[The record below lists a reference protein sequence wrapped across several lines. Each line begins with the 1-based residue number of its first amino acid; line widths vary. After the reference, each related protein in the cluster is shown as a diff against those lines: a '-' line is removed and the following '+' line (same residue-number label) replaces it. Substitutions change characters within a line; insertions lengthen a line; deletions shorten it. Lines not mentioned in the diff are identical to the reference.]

1 MCDIKTINGVM
12 YISDTDANRVLYPK
26 TKRLTRG
33 KSLSKES
40 LCDIDDRNK
49 MIKIGGV
56 MYFPL
61 DEKHIDQ
68 CFHNQN
74 VI

>member
-1 MCDIKTINGVM
+1 MQIVIVCCIL
-12 YISDTDANRVLYPK
+12 R

-33 KSLSKES
+33 KAMSKEA
-40 LCDIDDRNK
+40 LCDLERNA
-49 MIKIGGV
+49 MLKIGGV

-61 DEKHIDQ
+61 DEKHIDD
-68 CFHNQN
+68 CFHNMN